1 MLQDASP
8 FVLLLL
14 KTLYASL
21 QINSVRMKQAISL
34 EVSTD
39 KFGESSMLGLSVSI
53 IIGKFSLNPLGAWP
67 GLGTQP
73 C

>member
-21 QINSVRMKQAISL
+21 QINSARMKQAISL

-53 IIGKFSLNPLGAWP
+53 IIGKFPV
-67 GLGTQP
+67 
-73 C
+73 

>member
-1 MLQDASP
+1 MLQDAFP

-21 QINSVRMKQAISL
+21 QINSVRIKQAISL
-34 EVSTD
+34 AVSID

-53 IIGKFSLNPLGAWP
+53 IIGKFPV
-67 GLGTQP
+67 
-73 C
+73 

>member
-1 MLQDASP
+1 MLQDTSP

-21 QINSVRMKQAISL
+21 HINSARMKQAISL
-34 EVSTD
+34 EVSID

-53 IIGKFSLNPLGAWP
+53 IIGKFPV
-67 GLGTQP
+67 
-73 C
+73 